1 MAMLPL
7 RATAVAAARALGLY
21 HPLHDRRRERR
32 FLRDSAA
39 KIAAWEKAGRPA
51 PAPDL
56 LKYGAIR
63 ECAHRYGVSTLV
75 ETGTFYGNA
84 LFTLRRDFRELHS
97 IELAPALYEQNR
109 RELGHLRH
117 IHLHFGDSAEVLPRI
132 LPRIPGPALFWLDGH
147 YCAGPSAR
155 AIFDPPIGAELDHL
169 LRRPEGGSIVL
180 IDDARL
186 FDGGDGY
193 PTLGEVRD
201 LVSRLRPKATFEVAL
216 DIVRIAPV

>member
-1 MAMLPL
+1 MLPL
-7 RATAVAAARALGLY
+7 RATAVKVARTFGLY
-21 HPLHDRRRERR
+21 HPLRDLRRERR
-32 FLRDSAA
+32 FRRDSAA

-51 PAPDL
+51 LAPDL
-56 LKYGAIR
+56 LKYEAIR
-63 ECAHRYGVSTLV
+63 ECAQRCGISILV
-75 ETGTFYGNA
+75 ETGTLYGNA

-155 AIFDPPIGAELDHL
+155 AVSDPPIGTELDHL
-169 LRRPEGGSIVL
+169 LRRPAGGNVVL

-186 FDGGDGY
+186 FDGRNGY
-193 PTLGEVRD
+193 PTLAEIREF
-201 LVSRLRPKATFEVAL
+201 VSRLRPQATFEVAL
-216 DIVRIAPV
+216 DIIRIAPV